1 MDVVNVINQH
11 KNARE
16 AERKAEAEKYY
27 REQQRIENE
36 RRAALKQ
43 KKMITR
49 LGSLIT
55 LERKDGALR
64 MI

>member
-16 AERKAEAEKYY
+16 AERKAEAEKHY

-36 RRAALKQ
+36 
-43 KKMITR
+43 
-49 LGSLIT
+49 LGSTKAKRRGL
-55 LERKDGALR
+55 
-64 MI
+64 